1 MNKEEEEGKKKQQQ
15 SPVALFTETTSVIP
29 DCLEMS
35 NTM

>member
-1 MNKEEEEGKKKQQQ
+1 MNKEEDEGKKQ
-15 SPVALFTETTSVIP
+15 SPVALLTETTSVIP